1 MKTRFF
7 AFAALAL
14 TLAACNNDNEN
25 LNDGPVAAQFI
36 ADITPATRVNS
47 EGTDWTDGDRIGVT
61 DIGNDTRYGNVPF
74 ILKNGKFE
82 AEEKV
87 IYIEDVKTHTFRA
100 YYPYNAAGGTLA
112 ATTDATAQQNQPA
125 IDFLFASGATGDKN
139 SPVVSFT
146 DKTDKGG
153 ADNSF
158 HHRMSRITLTF
169 EVGDGVD
176 FSVVKPERYTLGGLI
191 LTGTFNTADGI
202 ATADDRAQTGEL
214 TMNLADGNLTSSVIL
229 FPQTAAS
236 LPLTV
241 NYRSQNYH
249 ATLTVPEGALQA
261 GNNYTYTVKVRNKGL
276 EVSEATIA
284 KWNDVDG
291 GEVGADL

>member
-1 MKTRFF
+1 MRIRFF
-7 AFAALAL
+7 TLAALAL
-14 TLAACNNDNEN
+14 ALAACNNDNEN
-25 LNDGPVAAQFI
+25 LNGDPVAARFI
-36 ADITPATRVNS
+36 ADIAPATRVNS
-47 EGTDWTDGDRIGVT
+47 EGTEWTAGDRIGVT

-74 ILKNGKFE
+74 ILKYGKFE

-146 DKTDKGG
+146 DKTKDGG

-169 EVGDGVD
+169 EAGDGVD

-202 ATADDRAQTGEL
+202 ATADDGAQAETLAME
-214 TMNLADGNLTSSVIL
+214 LADGNLTSSVIL
-229 FPQTAAS
+229 FPQAAAS

-241 NYRSQNYH
+241 NYRSQNYR

>member
-7 AFAALAL
+7 ALAALAL
-14 TLAACNNDNEN
+14 TLVACNNDNEN
-25 LNDGPVAAQFI
+25 LNGDPVAAQFT
-36 ADITPATRVNS
+36 ADIAPATRAS
-47 EGTDWTDGDRIGVT
+47 GTTWTGGDRIGIT
-61 DIGNDTRYGNVPF
+61 DIGNDTQYGNVPF

-82 AEEKV
+82 AEGKV
-87 IYIEDVKTHTFRA
+87 IYIEDTKPHTFRA
-100 YYPYNAAGGTLA
+100 YYPYNTTGGILA

-139 SPVVSFT
+139 NPVVSFT
-146 DKTDKGG
+146 DKTAKGG
-153 ADNSF
+153 EDNSF
-158 HHRMSRITLTF
+158 HHRMSQITLTF
-169 EVGDGVD
+169 EAGDGVD
-176 FSVVKPERYTLGGLI
+176 FSQVKPERYTLGGLI

-202 ATADDRAQTGEL
+202 ATADDGAQTGEL

-241 NYRSQNYH
+241 NYRSQNYR
-249 ATLTVPEGALQA
+249 AKLTVPEGALLA
-261 GNNYTYTVKVRNKGL
+261 GNNYTYTVKIRNKEL

-284 KWNDVDG
+284 KWNDIDG

>member
-7 AFAALAL
+7 ALAMLALAL
-14 TLAACNNDNEN
+14 VACNNDNEN
-25 LNDGPVAAQFI
+25 LNGDPVAAQFT
-36 ADITPATRVNS
+36 ADIAPATRAS
-47 EGTDWTDGDRIGVT
+47 GTTWTAGDRIGIT
-61 DIGNDTRYGNVPF
+61 DIGNDSQYGNVPF

-82 AEEKV
+82 AEGKV
-87 IYIEDVKTHTFRA
+87 IYIEDTKTHTFRA
-100 YYPYNAAGGTLA
+100 YYPYNAVGGILT

-125 IDFLFASGATGDKN
+125 IDFLFASGATGDKD

-158 HHRMSRITLTF
+158 HHRMSQITLTF
-169 EVGDGVD
+169 EAGAGVD
-176 FSVVKPERYTLGGLI
+176 FSQVKPERYTLDGLK
-191 LTGTFNTADGI
+191 LTGTFNTDDGI
-202 ATADDRAQTGEL
+202 ATADNGAQTGEL
-214 TMNLADGNLTSSVIL
+214 TMELADGNLTSSVIL

-236 LPLTV
+236 LSLTV
-241 NYRSQNYH
+241 NYRSQNYR

-261 GNNYTYTVKVRNKGL
+261 GNNYTYTVKIRNKGF